1 MTPEVRLR
9 LILRGLAPLL
19 LVAGCATPGP
29 PSAPPRQAGADA
41 EALAL
46 VAQAQYRLEEREI
59 AEGLELFRRAVALAP
74 GEPGIAEEYG
84 LALAGVG
91 LADQAVEQLRG
102 VQPLSPSGEAVFG
115 MLLAQAAEDQTQ
127 LETAVS
133 HLRKGVEAVPEG
145 DPARVALVQA
155 LLQLERGEEA
165 WQALQPLLAERPTDP
180 RIQLFAGQA
189 LRAAGRY
196 DEAITYLREIAASGE
211 GRQRATLELVETL
224 SAAGRYQEAADEL
237 GAFLKREGS
246 TLAGLTRYATL
257 LARAGESERALEVLD
272 DVLSR
277 EPEFREGL
285 LLKALL
291 EANEGNLDEAER
303 LYRRQLAADPNDL
316 DARLGLVRVLTEG
329 RHTSEARTEV
339 EALWEKLLATEHVPP
354 EGVLEVAQEGAALE
368 LTDHQPEAAR
378 VWLDRIPS
386 GPAERRTLA
395 LWSEYF
401 RLREAWSEGLA
412 WLASVPLDDDEATR
426 RLHAGV
432 VAEFR
437 FGAGDE
443 PGAEEA
449 LAPLRA
455 GKEPDVMTAI
465 STLQRR
471 QRYEEAVPVA
481 REGLARFPESSDM
494 LFALAATLER
504 SGTFDEAVEHFRA
517 LIAREP
523 DNASA
528 LNYLGYMYA
537 DKGTNLDEALEL
549 IRRAV
554 DEEPSSGAYL
564 DSLGWVYFKLG
575 DLDRAEKYLT
585 EAARLEPFDA
595 TVQEHL
601 GELFLRRDDR
611 PAAEAA
617 FRRAL
622 ASRPEE
628 AGQKE
633 RIEARLASLADA
645 KER

>member
-1 MTPEVRLR
+1 MAAEVRLR
-9 LILRGLAPLL
+9 LILRGLTPLL
-19 LVAGCATPGP
+19 LLAGCATSATKPTP
-29 PSAPPRQAGADA
+29 PPPAGADA

-74 GEPGIAEEYG
+74 GAPGLAEEYG

-91 LADQAVEQLRG
+91 LADQATEQLRG
-102 VQPLSPSGEAVFG
+102 VEPLSPAGEAVLG
-115 MLLAQAAEDQTQ
+115 MLLAQAAEDATS

-133 HLRKGVEAVPEG
+133 HLRRGVDAVPEG
-145 DPARVALVQA
+145 GPARVALVQA
-155 LLQLERGEEA
+155 LLRLERGEEA
-165 WQALQPLLAERPTDP
+165 WQALQPLLAERPDEP
-180 RIQLFAGQA
+180 RIQLLAGQA
-189 LRAAGRY
+189 LRETGRY
-196 DEAITYLREIAASGE
+196 DEAVTFLRGIAASGE
-211 GRQRATLELVETL
+211 GSQRATLELVETL
-224 SAAGRYQEAADEL
+224 SAAGRYKEAADEL

-246 TLAGLTRYATL
+246 TLAGLTRWATL
-257 LARAGESERALEVLD
+257 LARAGESTRAREVLD
-272 DVLSR
+272 DVLAR
-277 EPEFREGL
+277 DPDFREGL
-285 LLKALL
+285 ILKALL
-291 EANEGNLDEAER
+291 EASEGNLEEAER
-303 LYRRQLAADPNDL
+303 LYRRQLASDPNDL
-316 DARLGLVRVLTEG
+316 DARLGLVRVLTEA
-329 RHTSEARTEV
+329 RHMADARAELD
-339 EALWEKLLATEHVPP
+339 ALWQKVFAAESPSP
-354 EGVLEVAQEGAALE
+354 EAVSEVAQEGAALE

-378 VWLDRIPS
+378 VWLDRMPS
-386 GPAERRTLA
+386 RPAERRTLA
-395 LWSEYF
+395 LWSEYY

-412 WLASVPLDDDEATR
+412 WLAAALLADDEATR

-437 FGAGDE
+437 LAAGDE
-443 PGAEEA
+443 AGAEQA

-455 GKEPDVMTAI
+455 GSEEEVLTAI
-465 STLQRR
+465 GALQRR
-471 QRYEEAVPVA
+471 QRNSETVQVA
-481 REGLARFPESSDM
+481 REALTRFPESSGL
-494 LFALAATLER
+494 LFALAASLER
-504 SGTFDEAVEHFRA
+504 SGAFDEAVERFRE

-528 LNYLGYMYA
+528 LNYLGYMFA
-537 DKGTNLDEALEL
+537 DKGVNLEEARDL
-549 IRRAV
+549 IRKAV
-554 DEEPSSGAYL
+554 DEEPNSGAYL

-575 DLDRAEKYLT
+575 DLDRAEKHLT

-601 GELFLRRDDR
+601 GELHLARGNR

-633 RIEARLASLADA
+633 RIEARLASLAGA